1 MRLIDFDKIQ
11 FLAIPI
17 APVVKG
23 ESVHYEQG
31 ALKEW
36 FDGTQD
42 VEAVTLDRIKQL
54 REEIDKLADDSV
66 VWGILANAED
76 SDIDAI
82 TERCASEAGRKQR
95 A

>member
-1 MRLIDFDKIQ
+1 MRLIDFDKIP

-42 VEAVTLDRIKQL
+42 VEAVPLDRIKEA
-54 REEIDKLADDSV
+54 REEIQKLRGCSCSCSDGIIDDVEDIMDKL
-66 VWGILANAED
+66 IAEG
-76 SDIDAI
+76 
-82 TERCASEAGRKQR
+82 EGRE
-95 A
+95 

>member
-1 MRLIDFDKIQ
+1 MRLIDFDKIP

-42 VEAVTLDRIKQL
+42 VEAVPLDRIKEAEAAL
-54 REEIDKLADDSV
+54 DNAYEDLDGYDPDALGTYKCRVDEVFSKL
-66 VWGILANAED
+66 IAEV
-76 SDIDAI
+76 
-82 TERCASEAGRKQR
+82 EG
-95 A
+95 